1 MVVID
6 RDGPEGLVEN
16 WGMVTLKNAGGT
28 ILGPCHGCQ
37 AIFARY
43 GLTDAAIADDRG
55 PGQAI

>member
-1 MVVID
+1 
-6 RDGPEGLVEN
+6 
-16 WGMVTLKNAGGT
+16 MVTLKNAGGT